1 MFPETPRG
9 RLQMHIFDIPGAEP
23 PVRKNVQLTGG
34 IVVPGKIVPSGPG
47 KISDGERIMATQQPR
62 LPARFPVGTRY
73 IVEGEPAK
81 GGKMRIV
88 SRYLVM
94 PSGVRYDLMNT
105 PEPGGKPG
113 LARKSRLR
121 STQRRVG

>member
-1 MFPETPRG
+1 
-9 RLQMHIFDIPGAEP
+9 
-23 PVRKNVQLTGG
+23 
-34 IVVPGKIVPSGPG
+34 VVPGNIAPRFFLARLEICPG
-47 KISDGERIMATQQPR
+47 KISDGELIMATQQPR

-81 GGKMRIV
+81 GGKLRIV

-105 PEPGGKPG
+105 PEPARKPD

-121 STQRRVG
+121 STQRRAG